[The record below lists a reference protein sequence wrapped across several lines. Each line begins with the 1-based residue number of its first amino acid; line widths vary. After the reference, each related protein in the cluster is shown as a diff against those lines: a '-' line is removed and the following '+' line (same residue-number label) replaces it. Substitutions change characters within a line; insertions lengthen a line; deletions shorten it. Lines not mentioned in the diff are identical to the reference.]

1 MKIRKIVLTRETVFA
16 EGDRLAARP
25 VSPAVALA
33 VIENPFA
40 GRFVEDLSPL
50 FDIGAQLGERLMPD
64 LVKLLQGAAIAYSKA
79 AIVGTMGEA
88 EHGHALVHPKL
99 GKPMRAAIG
108 GGTAVIC
115 SNVKVAAA
123 GASIDM
129 PFANKDN
136 IWSFDDFGTLTVSV
150 ADAPL
155 PNEIVVAMA
164 ISDGGRLFARVGKA
178 RSPPERFV
186 SSVG

>member
-1 MKIRKIVLTRETVFA
+1 MKIRKIVLTKETVFA
-16 EGDRLAARP
+16 EGNRMAPKP
-25 VSPAVALA
+25 VTHAVALA

-40 GRFVEDLSPL
+40 GRFVEDLSPM
-50 FDIGAQLGERLMPD
+50 FDMGAELGARLMPE
-64 LVKLLQGAAIAYSKA
+64 LAKLLQNPAIAYSKA
-79 AIVGTMGEA
+79 AIVGGNGEL

-99 GKPMRAAIG
+99 GKPMRAAVG

-115 SNVKVAAA
+115 SNVKV
-123 GASIDM
+123 GGPGTSIDM

-155 PNEIVVAMA
+155 RDEIVVAMA
-164 ISDGGRLFARVGKA
+164 ISDGGRLFPRVGKG
-178 RSPPERFV
+178 PITT
-186 SSVG
+186 

>member
-1 MKIRKIVLTRETVFA
+1 MEVRKTVITRETVYA
-16 EGDRLAARP
+16 EAGRTAARP
-25 VSPAVALA
+25 INRAVAIA
-33 VIENPFA
+33 VIANPYA

-50 FDIGAQLGERLMPD
+50 FDMGAELGERLMPE
-64 LVKLLQGAAIAYSKA
+64 LVKLLDGPAVAYSKA
-79 AIVGTMGEA
+79 AIVGVLGES

-108 GGTAVIC
+108 GGKEVIC
-115 SNVKVAAA
+115 SNVKVAAP

-136 IWSFDDFGTLTVSV
+136 IWSFEDFGTLTISV
-150 ADAPL
+150 PDAPL

-164 ISDGGRLFARVGKA
+164 LSDGGRPFARIGKG
-178 RSPPERFV
+178 PV
-186 SSVG
+186 T

>member
-1 MKIRKIVLTRETVFA
+1 MNIRKIVLTKETMFA
-16 EGDRLAARP
+16 EGNRIAAKP
-25 VSPAVALA
+25 VTRAVALA

-50 FDIGAQLGERLMPD
+50 FEFGAELGERLMPD
-64 LVKLLQGAAIAYSKA
+64 LAKLLQGPAIGYSKA
-79 AIVGTMGEA
+79 AIVGTKGEL

-108 GGTAVIC
+108 GGKAVIS
-115 SNVKVAAA
+115 SNVKVAAP
-123 GASIDM
+123 GTSIDM

-155 PNEIVVAMA
+155 PDEVVVAMA
-164 ISDGGRLFARVGKA
+164 ISDGGRLFPRVGKG
-178 RSPPERFV
+178 PITT
-186 SSVG
+186 

>member
-1 MKIRKIVLTRETVFA
+1 MEIRKTVLTRETVYA
-16 EGDRLAARP
+16 EAGRTSARP
-25 VSPAVALA
+25 ISRVVAIA
-33 VIENPFA
+33 VIANPYA

-50 FDIGAQLGERLMPD
+50 FDMGAELGERLMPA
-64 LVKLLQGAAIAYSKA
+64 LVKLLDGPAVAYSKA
-79 AIVGTMGEA
+79 AIVGVLGES

-108 GGTAVIC
+108 GGKAVIC

-136 IWSFDDFGTLTVSV
+136 IWSFDDFGTLTISV
-150 ADAPL
+150 PDSPL

-164 ISDGGRLFARVGKA
+164 LSDGGRPFARIGKGPVA
-178 RSPPERFV
+178 
-186 SSVG
+186 

>member
-1 MKIRKIVLTRETVFA
+1 MKIRKTILTRETVFA
-16 EGDRLAARP
+16 EGNRVASRP
-25 VSPAVALA
+25 VTHAVALA

-50 FDIGAQLGERLMPD
+50 FDIGAELGERLMPE
-64 LVKLLQGAAIAYSKA
+64 LAKLLRDPAIAYSKA
-79 AIVGTMGEA
+79 AIVGANGEL

-108 GGTAVIC
+108 GGKAVIC
-115 SNVKVAAA
+115 SNVKLGAP

-136 IWSFDDFGTLTVSV
+136 IWSFDDFGTLTVAV

-155 PNEIVVAMA
+155 ADEVVVAMA
-164 ISDGGRLFARVGKA
+164 ISDGGRLFARVGKG
-178 RSPPERFV
+178 PITT
-186 SSVG
+186 

>member
-1 MKIRKIVLTRETVFA
+1 MEIRKIVLTRETVYA
-16 EGDRLAARP
+16 EAGRKSARA
-25 VSPAVALA
+25 VNHAVAIA
-33 VIENPFA
+33 VVENPCA

-64 LVKLLQGAAIAYSKA
+64 LVKLLGGTPIAYSKA
-79 AIVGTMGEA
+79 AIVGVLGEV

-108 GGTAVIC
+108 GGKELIS

-136 IWSFDDFGTLTVSV
+136 IWSFEDFSTLTIVVS
-150 ADAPL
+150 DAPR
-155 PNEIVVAMA
+155 PNEVVVAMG
-164 ISDGGRLFARVGKA
+164 ISDGGRPFARIGKG
-178 RSPPERFV
+178 PV
-186 SSVG
+186 TT